1 MVTNQVLDGPDIL
14 SKIFENVEILGNKQ
28 KVTQILLN
36 LLQNSVK
43 FTPSGGTITV
53 EARSNG
59 GFVEVSVL
67 DTGIGIAA
75 EHLPHLFERFYKVD
89 KARRDGGTGL
99 GLAIVKHIVQAHG
112 RSVYADSVEGEGSAF
127 YFTMPL
133 LKTAN
138 IEKN

>member
-1 MVTNQVLDGPDIL
+1 M
-14 SKIFENVEILGNKQ
+14 
-28 KVTQILLN
+28 
-36 LLQNSVK
+36 LQNSVK

-112 RSVYADSVEGEGSAF
+112 GAVYADSVEGEGSAF